1 MYILTS
7 VSIYVTGI
15 FKIFMGRKIERLR
28 AYLFFFYYIVNH
40 NSCRVFEEENDVIAR
55 DLNKEENSK
64 SVVPAAASLE
74 NLGKTLK
81 LLKHQN
87 GISA

>member
-15 FKIFMGRKIERLR
+15 FKNFMGRKIEG
-28 AYLFFFYYIVNH
+28 LFVFLYYIVNH

>member
-15 FKIFMGRKIERLR
+15 LKIFIGRKIERLR
-28 AYLFFFYYIVNH
+28 AYLFIVNH

-87 GISA
+87 GIST